1 MIVDFRFTPP
11 TPEGLPRYTSPPRH
25 MKGYA
30 EAYGERVFGGK
41 TLRVMTAVELVRW
54 LDEQGVDRVLLKCSD
69 TETTLGAKYPMER
82 LHDYVKGHPNRLLAT
97 AGVDP
102 HKGMGAVRE
111 IEEAVR
117 AFGFKAVNLNPFE
130 LRLHANDK
138 KFYPIYAKCVE
149 LDVPVLLHTSFNLT
163 RDFSLDYGR
172 PLYLDE
178 VARDFPELMI
188 VAVHGGWPWVLEM
201 VAICWKYPNV
211 YIEISGTM
219 PKYIMTPNSGWDP
232 LLVYGNGL
240 LQDRILWGSNW
251 PMIEPK
257 ESIEWVRKFP
267 LKDEVKQK
275 WLGENA
281 ARLLKLDGR

>member
-11 TPEGLPRYTSPPRH
+11 TPEGLPRYTNPPAH

-30 EAYGERVFGGK
+30 DAYGERVFGGRGL
-41 TLRVMTAVELVRW
+41 TTMAAEELVRW
-54 LDEQGVDRVLLKCSD
+54 LDAQGVDKVLLKCSD
-69 TETTLGAKYPMER
+69 TETTLGARYPMSK
-82 LHDYVKGHPNRLLAT
+82 LHEYVRRHRDRLLAT

-102 HKGMGAVRE
+102 HKGMVAVRE
-111 IEEAVR
+111 LEEAVR
-117 AFGFKAVNLNPFE
+117 AFGFKAANLNPFE
-130 LRLHANDK
+130 LELHANDK

-149 LDVPVLLHTSFNLT
+149 LDIPVLLHTSFNLT
-163 RDFSLDYGR
+163 RNISLDFGR
-172 PLYLDE
+172 PIYLDE
-178 VARDFPELMI
+178 VAKDFPELKI

-201 VAICWKYPNV
+201 VAVCWKYPNV

-219 PKYIMTPNSGWDP
+219 PKYIMTPNTGWDP

-240 LQDRILWGSNW
+240 LQDRVLWGSNW
-251 PMIEPK
+251 PMIEPR

-267 LKDEVKQK
+267 LKEDVKRK

-281 ARLLKLDGR
+281 VHLLKL

>member
-11 TPEGLPRYTSPPRH
+11 TPEGLPRYARPAPH

-30 EAYGERVFGGK
+30 EAYGERVFGARSLEPMAPDAFVK
-41 TLRVMTAVELVRW
+41 W
-54 LDEQGVDRVLLKCSD
+54 LDAQGVDKVLLKCSD
-69 TETTLGAKYPMER
+69 TETTLGAKYPMDR
-82 LHDYVKGHPNRLLAT
+82 LHDFVKGYPDRLLGT

-102 HKGMGAVRE
+102 HKGMRAVRE
-111 IEEAVR
+111 LEDAVR
-117 AFGFKAVNLNPFE
+117 RFGFKAVNLNPFE

-138 KFYPIYAKCVE
+138 KLYPIYSKCVE

-163 RDFSLDYGR
+163 REIPLDFGR
-172 PLYLDE
+172 PLHLDE
-178 VARDFPELMI
+178 VAADFPELRI

-201 VAICWKYPNV
+201 IAICWKYPNV

-219 PKYIMTPNSGWDP
+219 PKYIMTPGTGWDP

-240 LQDRILWGSNW
+240 LQDRLLWGSNW

-257 ESIEWVRKFP
+257 ESMEWIRKFP
-267 LKDEVKQK
+267 LKEDVKDK
-275 WLGENA
+275 WLGGNA
-281 ARLLKLDGR
+281 ARLLGL